1 MFDNKDLIKIAEF
14 IKESAADQA
23 YDILVKD
30 GPGTFGCDFPVSKF
44 ISKLIEN
51 YSEKERYHKCA
62 KLQKIEETWVTNK
75 LLAQFENSSE
85 E

>member
-30 GPGTFGCDFPVSKF
+30 GPGTFGKDFPVNKF
-44 ISKLIEN
+44 IGKLIEH
-51 YSEKERYHKCA
+51 YLEKER
-62 KLQKIEETWVTNK
+62 
-75 LLAQFENSSE
+75 
-85 E
+85 

>member
-30 GPGTFGCDFPVSKF
+30 GPSTFGRDFPVNKF
-44 ISKLIEN
+44 IGKLIEH
-51 YSEKERYHKCA
+51 YLEKERYHKCA
-62 KLQKIEETWVTNK
+62 KLQKVQEIWVTNK
-75 LLAQFENSSE
+75 LLAEFDKSSE